1 MGDATESRASLTRPG
16 AWHETPRFGAV
27 SATMAVR
34 ALGETVIR
42 QYQPADCE
50 DVLNVWAAAS
60 ALAHPFLSRKF
71 LEQERYNIPNVHL
84 PMADTWVR
92 DTDGRVVGFISLL
105 GNEVGA
111 IFVDPACQGTGIGRA
126 LMDKARALRGNLE
139 VEVFTRNLGG
149 RAFYAKYGFELMHQK
164 VPEQTGLRAHA
175 ATASRFMIHES

>member
-1 MGDATESRASLTRPG
+1 M
-16 AWHETPRFGAV
+16 
-27 SATMAVR
+27 
-34 ALGETVIR
+34 
-42 QYQPADCE
+42 
-50 DVLNVWAAAS
+50 
-60 ALAHPFLSRKF
+60 AHPFLSREF
-71 LEQERYNIPNVHL
+71 LEQERHNIPKVYL
-84 PMADTWVR
+84 PMAETWVW

-164 VPEQTGLRAHA
+164 VHEQTGFELMRLRLHD
-175 ATASRFMIHES
+175 S